1 MEPLKENLDAI
12 VMEFKVQNTSK
23 EKSLEETVEHALR
36 QIQEKQYDNTS
47 IYVVGFPNA
56 NMDHMSIGSGYQEG
70 AKPGGSFDV
79 TRLVGFVGNLGYT
92 YDNRFLL
99 DASVRSDGSSIYG
112 SNNRWGTFWSVGVGK
127 HITVTYKNLKMPHST
142 ML

>member
-1 MEPLKENLDAI
+1 
-12 VMEFKVQNTSK
+12 
-23 EKSLEETVEHALR
+23 
-36 QIQEKQYDNTS
+36 
-47 IYVVGFPNA
+47 
-56 NMDHMSIGSGYQEG
+56 MDHVSIGSGYQEG

-112 SNNRWGTFWSVGVGK
+112 SNNRWGTFWSVGVGYNIHNEK
-127 HITVTYKNLKMPHST
+127 FMKDWGVINLLKIRGSIGS
-142 ML
+142 

>member
-1 MEPLKENLDAI
+1 MYNL
-12 VMEFKVQNTSK
+12 
-23 EKSLEETVEHALR
+23 
-36 QIQEKQYDNTS
+36 QEKQYDNTS

-56 NMDHMSIGSGYQEG
+56 NMDHVSIGSGYQEG

-112 SNNRWGTFWSVGVGK
+112 SNNRWGTFWSVGVGYNIHNEK
-127 HITVTYKNLKMPHST
+127 FMKDWGVINL
-142 ML
+142 

>member
-1 MEPLKENLDAI
+1 MKRILLLLLAATAAVSVTASSRTDGKQTLSGKPASFQGGDMFAFSRYVRENLT
-12 VMEFKVQNTSK
+12 F
-23 EKSLEETVEHALR
+23 
-36 QIQEKQYDNTS
+36 
-47 IYVVGFPNA
+47 
-56 NMDHMSIGSGYQEG
+56 SGDCYQEG

-112 SNNRWGTFWSVGVGK
+112 
-127 HITVTYKNLKMPHST
+127 
-142 ML
+142 